1 MNIKTINLTAES
13 GTRKELC
20 MKKIVHTVEMLQR
33 VDEEKTAIGT
43 TLCGYMECCKDTG
56 YISDDEYKL
65 LKEIDRKSDF
75 AGIHNDS
82 IFCLKVVIYS
92 C

>member
-43 TLCGYMECCKDTG
+43 TLCGYMECCKDIG

-65 LKEIDRKSDF
+65 LKEMVIGITSAKGCVIVTEGKS
-75 AGIHNDS
+75 
-82 IFCLKVVIYS
+82 
-92 C
+92 

>member
-13 GTRKELC
+13 GTKKELC

-43 TLCGYMECCKDTG
+43 TLCGYMECCKDIG
-56 YISDDEYKL
+56 YISDDEYKML
-65 LKEIDRKSDF
+65 REMVIGIASAKGCVIVTEVKS
-75 AGIHNDS
+75 
-82 IFCLKVVIYS
+82 
-92 C
+92 

>member
-43 TLCGYMECCKDTG
+43 TLCGYMECCKDIG
-56 YISDDEYKL
+56 YISDDEYKML
-65 LKEIDRKSDF
+65 REMVIGIASAKGCVIVTEGKS
-75 AGIHNDS
+75 
-82 IFCLKVVIYS
+82 
-92 C
+92 

>member
-33 VDEEKTAIGT
+33 VDEEKTAIGI

-65 LKEIDRKSDF
+65 LKEMVIGITNAKS
-75 AGIHNDS
+75 
-82 IFCLKVVIYS
+82 CVIIAEGKS
-92 C
+92 

>member
-13 GTRKELC
+13 GTKKELC

-43 TLCGYMECCKDTG
+43 TLCGYMECCKDIG
-56 YISDDEYKL
+56 YISDDEYKML
-65 LKEIDRKSDF
+65 REMVIGIASAKGCVIIAEGKS
-75 AGIHNDS
+75 
-82 IFCLKVVIYS
+82 
-92 C
+92 

>member
-43 TLCGYMECCKDTG
+43 TLCGYMECCNDIG
-56 YISDDEYKL
+56 YISDDEYKML
-65 LKEIDRKSDF
+65 REMVIGIASAKGCVIVTEGKS
-75 AGIHNDS
+75 
-82 IFCLKVVIYS
+82 
-92 C
+92 

>member
-13 GTRKELC
+13 GTKKELC

-43 TLCGYMECCKDTG
+43 TLCGYMECCNDIG
-56 YISDDEYKL
+56 YISDDEYKML
-65 LKEIDRKSDF
+65 REMVIGIASAKGCVIVTEGKS
-75 AGIHNDS
+75 
-82 IFCLKVVIYS
+82 
-92 C
+92 

>member
-13 GTRKELC
+13 GTKKELC

-43 TLCGYMECCKDTG
+43 TLCGYMECCKDIG

-65 LKEIDRKSDF
+65 LKEMVIGIISAKGRVIVTGVKS
-75 AGIHNDS
+75 
-82 IFCLKVVIYS
+82 
-92 C
+92 

>member
-43 TLCGYMECCKDTG
+43 TLCGYMECCKDIG

-65 LKEIDRKSDF
+65 LKDMVIGITNAKS
-75 AGIHNDS
+75 
-82 IFCLKVVIYS
+82 CVIIAEGKS
-92 C
+92 

>member
-20 MKKIVHTVEMLQR
+20 MKKIVHTVEILQR

-43 TLCGYMECCKDTG
+43 TLCGYMECCKDIG

-65 LKEIDRKSDF
+65 LKEMVIGIISAKDCVIVTKVKS
-75 AGIHNDS
+75 
-82 IFCLKVVIYS
+82 
-92 C
+92 

>member
-43 TLCGYMECCKDTG
+43 TLCGYMECCKDIG
-56 YISDDEYKL
+56 YISDDEYKML
-65 LKEIDRKSDF
+65 REMVIGIASAKGCVIVTEVKS
-75 AGIHNDS
+75 
-82 IFCLKVVIYS
+82 
-92 C
+92 

>member
-1 MNIKTINLTAES
+1 MNIKTINLTDES

-43 TLCGYMECCKDTG
+43 TLCGYMECCKDIG

-65 LKEIDRKSDF
+65 LKEMVIGITNAKS
-75 AGIHNDS
+75 
-82 IFCLKVVIYS
+82 CVIIAEGKS
-92 C
+92 